1 MRSSIKSLHS
11 QVIGLAIVAVAGF
24 YSPNVLAQ
32 QLDST
37 DGADSTTAS
46 AQTTKQTDT
55 SKKSS
60 TKQRGFFEDIRG
72 TIDFGLKLVDLTGT
86 KPGKFEQFKDY
97 RNAPT
102 LRNAFLKFESANS
115 PMFFE
120 ARVSEAGER
129 DARYNTEFGR

>member
-1 MRSSIKSLHS
+1 MRSTIKSLHS
-11 QVIGLAIVAVAGF
+11 QIIGLVIVAIASVC
-24 YSPNVLAQ
+24 SPTALGQ

-37 DGADSTTAS
+37 DGAAPITAA

-60 TKQRGFFEDIRG
+60 TKQRGFFDDIRG